1 MCFVSSFLTDAQQI
15 FEMASQGVEPED
27 LTIRIDSN
35 NGIRIIAGSD
45 YSYSA
50 GTTYRVRRSQGRV
63 IVEGQSGSKK
73 CVLET
78 SSHRPLFTDR
88 PAYLLA
94 S

>member
-1 MCFVSSFLTDAQQI
+1 VSSFLTDAQQI
-15 FEMASQGVEPED
+15 FEVASQSSEPED
-27 LTIRIDSN
+27 LTIRIDPCT
-35 NGIRIIAGSD
+35 GIHIIAGSD

-50 GTTYRVRRSQGRV
+50 GTTYRVRRAQGRV
-63 IVEGQSGSKK
+63 IVEGQSGSRK

>member
-1 MCFVSSFLTDAQQI
+1 VSSFLADAQQI
-15 FEMASQGVEPED
+15 FEVASQSSEPED
-27 LTIRIDSN
+27 LTIRIDPQS
-35 NGIRIIAGSD
+35 GIHIIAGSD

-50 GTTYRVRRSQGRV
+50 GTTYRVRRAQGRV
-63 IVEGQSGSKK
+63 IVEGLSGSRK

-78 SSHRPLFTDR
+78 SSLRSLFADR